1 MKRQCNSSCR
11 IFRRTSCLSCVLV
24 ILELLHSV
32 ASFQTPPR
40 MLRQTTMPLS
50 LSTTSA
56 TTSTLL
62 PVTEEANQT
71 KANYRIRRGRPDEI
85 DLCSQLVSTSFAK
98 ENFATE
104 SNESPSPL
112 QVASREWDRFLTRWI
127 VYAGMV
133 QRLVLSNYYCGL
145 EESIAEEKEES
156 FDTKASTAA
165 AQPLFVAETLFPN
178 DEDENSSN
186 IIGVVELAYGE
197 CPIPF
202 VKHGDSS
209 GSSKRVAPFIC
220 NLAVLPE
227 YRGLG
232 IGKALLNRTIE
243 AAIEGEGSFVGD
255 ARGEASE
262 IWLQTDFNNTAALR
276 MYNKYGFVCEGV
288 DPDIRQKRQVY
299 MRKRITTASPLHG
312 RDLLT
317 INKNNQSDGG
327 KLKWSVS
334 YDLDSRHGEKIESE
348 HNFVEENFGTLA
360 PFVAALG
367 TVVGIVLF

>member
-11 IFRRTSCLSCVLV
+11 ISRCTPCLLWVLASLV
-24 ILELLHSV
+24 HLV
-32 ASFQTPPR
+32 TSFQTPPR
-40 MLRQTTMPLS
+40 MMRRTTMPHFQS
-50 LSTTSA
+50 TSTTSTPA
-56 TTSTLL
+56 AL
-62 PVTEEANQT
+62 PVTEEVNQT
-71 KANYRIRRGRPDEI
+71 KATYRIRRGRPDEI

-133 QRLVLSNYYCGL
+133 QRLVLSNYYSGL
-145 EESIAEEKEES
+145 EESRADEKEAS
-156 FDTKASTAA
+156 FDTKASTA

-202 VKHGDSS
+202 VKNGGSS

-243 AAIEGEGSFVGD
+243 AAKGGEGSSNMGD
-255 ARGEASE
+255 VREVSE

-312 RDLLT
+312 RDLLM

-334 YDLDSRHGEKIESE
+334 YDLDCRHGEKIESE
-348 HNFVEENFGTLA
+348 LNFVEENFGTLA

-367 TVVGIVLF
+367 TVVGIILF